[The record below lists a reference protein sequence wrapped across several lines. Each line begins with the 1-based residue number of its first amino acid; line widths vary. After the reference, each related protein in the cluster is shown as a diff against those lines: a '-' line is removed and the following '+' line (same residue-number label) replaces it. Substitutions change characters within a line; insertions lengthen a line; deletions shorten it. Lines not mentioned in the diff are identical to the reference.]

1 MSLTRYGRV
10 SPSVGAIPPCRSTRP
25 RRLRNTRGDE
35 GQTLVEFVLVAPVL
49 LLILFGIVQFGIAF
63 KNSMVVTDSVR
74 AGARKAAVS
83 RVASNPANVA
93 RQAVILAAGDLNP
106 AKLNVVV
113 TSTWNAGD
121 SVTVTATYP
130 YTINI
135 LGIVVAS
142 GDLHSTT
149 VERVE

>member
-1 MSLTRYGRV
+1 MRRGRD
-10 SPSVGAIPPCRSTRP
+10 
-25 RRLRNTRGDE
+25 RRGEE

-83 RVASNPANVA
+83 RVASDPTATA
-93 RQAVILAAGDLNP
+93 RQAVMAAAGDLDA
-106 AKLNVVV
+106 AKLKVVV
-113 TSTWNAGD
+113 TSTWRAGD
-121 SVTVTATYP
+121 SVTVSATYP

-142 GDLHSTT
+142 GDLHSVT